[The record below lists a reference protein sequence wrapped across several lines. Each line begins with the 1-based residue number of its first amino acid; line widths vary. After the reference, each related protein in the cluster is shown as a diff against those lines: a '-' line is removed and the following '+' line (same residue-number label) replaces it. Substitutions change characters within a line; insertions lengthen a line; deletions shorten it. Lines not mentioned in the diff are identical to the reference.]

1 MDMNL
6 LQIMVFVMMLT
17 NAYKVVTIATKTQI
31 ASITTVVF
39 DVFANAVIEVMEEF
53 VMTKMNVKK
62 TLQNVFSMHIAET
75 PMAVLNVTVKII
87 GMEMA

>member
-1 MDMNL
+1 
-6 LQIMVFVMMLT
+6 MLT

-62 TLQNVFSMHIAET
+62 ASDLSRLSCGKTLLKRPIVNTLH
-75 PMAVLNVTVKII
+75 KC
-87 GMEMA
+87 